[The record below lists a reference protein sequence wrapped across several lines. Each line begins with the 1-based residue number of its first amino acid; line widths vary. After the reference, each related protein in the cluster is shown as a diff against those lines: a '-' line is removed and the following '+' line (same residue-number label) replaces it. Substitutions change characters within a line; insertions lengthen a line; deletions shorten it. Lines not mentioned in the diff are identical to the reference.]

1 MKMSIKGIAGA
12 VVAVIGMLTITMCI
26 SWNDAGKRQVVQY
39 ANGTLSCTFD
49 PGPYA
54 IWFGS
59 SHEYNDVM
67 TFDFDKTEGGAGATL
82 DQSGIAVRYRDGGLG
97 TVFGQAR
104 YGLPGDCQTMLKIHK
119 EFRSNNGLA
128 FKLLKPY
135 TEEIANQTAG
145 LMTSEESYAEKRGI
159 FTDWFRTQLNYGRYK
174 TRMDEI
180 VTAEPGREYCLDTE
194 LLTKE
199 QKVDCRDVKK
209 TRENVPVIDNS
220 TSDIHLAS
228 DIKPYGLSVTGFQLQ
243 APDYE
248 PKTLQQI
255 SDKRDATMGVIT
267 ANANAER
274 AKAEAAE
281 KAAQGEKAV
290 IVAQFTQEEIK
301 IKAVVT
307 AQQVAE
313 VAVIKAEQLVDV
325 ATAKK
330 DEAAQ
335 KALAAIEYKK
345 EQVLI
350 GEGDA
355 ERKRL
360 VMEADGALEQ
370 KLQAWTQVNEYYA
383 NAVAKQ
389 KWVPEVQM
397 GEGGTN
403 GSAATDLVKL
413 MTVSTA
419 KQLGLDMQ
427 IK

>member
-1 MKMSIKGIAGA
+1 MNLSIKGIAGIA
-12 VVAVIGMLTITMCI
+12 AALIGAIVIAMSVG
-26 SWNDAGKRQVVQY
+26 WNDAGKRQVVQY
-39 ANGTLSCTFD
+39 GNGTLSCTFE

-54 IWFGS
+54 VWFGS

-67 TFDFDKTEGGAGATL
+67 TFDFDKTEGGVAATL
-82 DQSGIAVRYRDGGLG
+82 DQTGIAVRYRDGGLG

-104 YGLPGDCQTMLKIHK
+104 YALPGDCETMMKVHT

-159 FTDWFRTQLNYGRYK
+159 FTDWFRTQLNQGRYK
-174 TRMDEI
+174 TRMDEV
-180 VTAEPGREYCLDTE
+180 VTTEPGREYCLETE
-194 LLTKE
+194 LLTPDQKKE
-199 QKVDCRDVKK
+199 CKDVKK
-209 TRENVPVIDNS
+209 TRENVPVIDDS
-220 TSDIHLAS
+220 TTDIHLSS
-228 DIKPYGLSVTGFQLQ
+228 DIKPYGITVTGFQLQ

-274 AKAEAAE
+274 AKAETAE

-290 IVAQFTQEEIK
+290 IVAQFAQEEIK
-301 IKAVVT
+301 VKAVVT
-307 AQQVAE
+307 AQQAAE

-345 EQVLI
+345 EQILI

-370 KLQAWTQVNEYYA
+370 KIAAWKAVNGYYA
-383 NAVAKQ
+383 EAVSKQ
-389 KWVPEVQM
+389 KWVPDVQM
-397 GEGGTN
+397 GSSGESGT
-403 GSAATDLVKL
+403 AANDLVQL

-419 KQLGLDMQ
+419 KQLGLDMK